1 MNAPTGT
8 RETGPGGGPR
18 EMLRRLRDVMA
29 GIGTPQE
36 RLDSTVQVIAHELGA
51 EVCSVYVQRPG
62 RVLELCAT
70 QGLNPQ
76 AVHRLFF
83 QPGEGLVGQIAETRL
98 PLTLAEAQKHP
109 KFAYRPETGEEAFQS
124 FAGVPIRRSDR
135 VLGVL
140 VVQHV
145 SMRELTEEEVESL
158 ETLAMVL
165 AEVLATMSLPG
176 GEPGRDRGPVLIH
189 GIRIHE
195 GVAVGKARLH
205 QPRVVIGGVVAEDPA
220 VEHELLR
227 AALADMH
234 ESLDRV
240 MESEALSAAG
250 EHRDVLETY
259 RLIARDT
266 GWIGRIRDAID
277 SGLTAAASVQKV
289 RDDTRSRMGAV
300 KDEYLRERLAD
311 FEDVALRLLRRL
323 APGEDAA
330 AEQAA
335 AEQAANGGDPFI
347 LVARSMGP
355 AELLDYA
362 GDQLKGLVLE
372 EASVTAHVGIVA
384 RALDIPV
391 VGRLAHLIDE
401 VDPGDLLIVDGD
413 NGQVFVRPG
422 DDARSQFR
430 ESLAAREATRAR
442 YAALRD
448 TPAVSRDG
456 VRVSLQMNAGL
467 LVDVSQ
473 LQTVGAEG
481 IGLYRTEIPFLVRRE
496 YPDVEAQ
503 TDLYRRILDGAG
515 DRPVTFRTLDAG
527 GDKRLHSFVHDVE
540 ENPALGWRALRIGLD
555 QPAILRQQVRAMIH
569 AAGARPLRVML
580 PMVATVA
587 EFRSARAIIDLEI
600 ERAASRA
607 AGAPK
612 NISVGAMVEVP
623 SALLDI
629 EALAEAADFLSV
641 GSNDLLQFLFAAD
654 RSGERTATRYDPL
667 SVVFLE
673 AMRRIAVAGRSAG
686 IDVSVCGEMA
696 GRPLEALTLAALGY
710 RSLSMSAVSIGP
722 VKEAVIS
729 TDINALSEF
738 TLYSM
743 KKSTSSIRNR
753 LKNYLSDRR

>member
-29 GIGTPQE
+29 GIGTPQQ

-51 EVCSVYVQRPG
+51 EVCSIYVQRPG

-83 QPGEGLVGQIAETRL
+83 QPGEGLVGHIAETRL

-176 GEPGRDRGPVLIH
+176 GEPGRDRGPLLVH

-195 GVAVGKARLH
+195 GIAIGKARLH

-220 VEHELLR
+220 VEHDLLR

-323 APGEDAA
+323 APGEEAA
-330 AEQAA
+330 ADDADA
-335 AEQAANGGDPFI
+335 MGGTEPFI

-372 EASVTAHVGIVA
+372 EASATAHVGIVA

-413 NGQVFVRPG
+413 HGQVFVRPG

-430 ESLAAREATRAR
+430 ESLAAREAMRAR

-448 TPAVSRDG
+448 TPAVSPDG
-456 VRVSLQMNAGL
+456 VRVSLQVNAGL

-473 LQTVGAEG
+473 LETVGAEG

-503 TDLYRRILDGAG
+503 TELYRRILDGAG
-515 DRPVTFRTLDAG
+515 GRPVTFRTLDAG

-569 AAGARPLRVML
+569 AAGSRPLRVML
-580 PMVATVA
+580 PMVATA
-587 EFRSARAIIDLEI
+587 DEFRAARAIIDLEI
-600 ERAASRA
+600 ERAAGRGSGTRVDIA
-607 AGAPK
+607 
-612 NISVGAMVEVP
+612 VGAMVEVP

-629 EALAEAADFLSV
+629 EGLAEAADFLSV

-667 SVVFLE
+667 SGLFLDS
-673 AMRRIAVAGRSAG
+673 MRRIAMAARSAG

-696 GRPLEALTLAALGY
+696 GRPLEALSLVALGY
-710 RSLSMSAVSIGP
+710 RSLSMSAVSVGP
-722 VKEAVIS
+722 VKEAILS
-729 TDINALSEF
+729 TDINRLSDF
-738 TLYSM
+738 ILYSM
-743 KKSTSSIRNR
+743 KKTGSSIRNR
-753 LKNYLSDRR
+753 LKNYLADTR

>member
-1 MNAPTGT
+1 MNAPAGKNGSG
-8 RETGPGGGPR
+8 RGGGPR

-29 GIGTPQE
+29 GIGTPQQ

-51 EVCSVYVQRPG
+51 EVCSIYVQRPG

-83 QPGEGLVGQIAETRL
+83 QPGEGLVGHIAETRM
-98 PLTLAEAQKHP
+98 PLSLAEAQRHP

-124 FAGVPIRRSDR
+124 FTGVPIRRSER

-165 AEVLATMSLPG
+165 AEVLTSMSLPG
-176 GEPGRDRGPVLIH
+176 GDPGRDRGPLLIP

-195 GVAVGKARLH
+195 GVAIGKARLH

-220 VEHELLR
+220 TEHALLR
-227 AALADMH
+227 MALADMH
-234 ESLDRV
+234 ESLDRI
-240 MESEALSAAG
+240 MESEALSSAG

-277 SGLTAAASVQKV
+277 SGLTAAAAVQRV
-289 RDDTRSRMGAV
+289 RDDTRARMAAV

-323 APGEDAA
+323 APGEETEPSEGAD
-330 AEQAA
+330 E
-335 AEQAANGGDPFI
+335 PFI

-362 GDQLKGLVLE
+362 GDTLKGLVLE
-372 EASVTAHVGIVA
+372 EASATAHVGIVA

-391 VGRLAHLIDE
+391 VGRLPHLIDE
-401 VDPGDLLIVDGD
+401 VDPGDSLIVDGD
-413 NGQVFVRPG
+413 HAQVFIRPG
-422 DDARSQFR
+422 DDARAQFR
-430 ESLAAREATRAR
+430 DSLAAREAMRAH

-448 TPAVSRDG
+448 TAAVSRDG
-456 VRVSLQMNAGL
+456 VRISLQMNAGL

-473 LQTVGAEG
+473 LDVVGAEG

-496 YPDVEAQ
+496 YPDVRAQ
-503 TDLYRRILDGAG
+503 TELYRRILDGAG

-569 AAGARPLRVML
+569 AAGRRPLKIMV
-580 PMVATVA
+580 PMVATVE
-587 EFRSARAIIDLEI
+587 EFRAARAIVDLEI
-600 ERAASRA
+600 ARAADRLPEMPASIA
-607 AGAPK
+607 
-612 NISVGAMVEVP
+612 VGAMVEVP
-623 SALLDI
+623 SALLTVD
-629 EALAEAADFLSV
+629 ALADAADFLSV

-654 RSGERTATRYDPL
+654 RGGERTATRYDPL
-667 SVVFLE
+667 STLFLS
-673 AMRRIAVAGRSAG
+673 ALRRIGDAGRSAG

-696 GRPLEALTLAALGY
+696 GRPMEALALAALGY
-710 RSLSMSAVSIGP
+710 RVLSMPPASLGP
-722 VKEAVIS
+722 VKEAIIS
-729 TDINALSEF
+729 TEINQLSDF
-738 TLYSM
+738 ILYSM
-743 KKSTSSIRNR
+743 QKTTGSIRNR
-753 LKNYLSDRR
+753 LQSYLADRR

>member
-1 MNAPTGT
+1 MNVSAGN
-8 RETGPGGGPR
+8 RDSDRGGGPR

-29 GIGTPQE
+29 GIGTPQQ
-36 RLDSTVQVIAHELGA
+36 RLDSTVQVIARELGA
-51 EVCSVYVQRPG
+51 EVCSIYVQRPG

-83 QPGEGLVGQIAETRL
+83 QPGEGLVGHIAETRRAL
-98 PLTLAEAQKHP
+98 SLAEAQKHP

-124 FAGVPIRRSDR
+124 LTGVPIRRSDR

-145 SMRELTEEEVESL
+145 STREYTEEEVESL

-165 AEVLATMSLPG
+165 AEVLATMSVPG
-176 GEPGRDRGPVLIH
+176 GEAGRDRGPVRIA

-195 GVAVGKARLH
+195 GVATGAARLH

-220 VEHELLR
+220 VEHALLNT
-227 AALADMH
+227 ALADMH
-234 ESLDRV
+234 ESIDRV

-277 SGLTAAASVQKV
+277 SGLTAAAAVQRV
-289 RDDTRSRMGAV
+289 RDDTRTRMAAV
-300 KDEYLRERLAD
+300 KDDYLRERLAD

-323 APGEDAA
+323 SPGEEPAA
-330 AEQAA
+330 AV
-335 AEQAANGGDPFI
+335 GDAPFI
-347 LVARSMGP
+347 VVARSLGP

-362 GDQLKGLVLE
+362 GDRLKGLVLE
-372 EASVTAHVGIVA
+372 EGSATAHVGIVA

-391 VGRLAHLIDE
+391 IGRLPHLIDE
-401 VDPGDLLIVDGD
+401 VDPGDALIVDGD
-413 NGQVFVRPG
+413 HSQVFIRPG
-422 DDARSQFR
+422 DDARGQFQA
-430 ESLAAREATRAR
+430 SLAAREATRAR

-456 VRVSLQMNAGL
+456 VQVSLQMNAGL

-473 LQTVGAEG
+473 LDAVGAEG

-496 YPDVEAQ
+496 YPDVAAQ
-503 TDLYRRILDGAG
+503 SELYSRILDGAG

-527 GDKRLHSFVHDVE
+527 GDKRLQSFVHDIE

-555 QPAILRQQVRAMIH
+555 QPAILRQQVRAMIQ
-569 AAGARPLRVML
+569 AAGRRPLRIMV
-580 PMVATVA
+580 PMVATVD
-587 EFRSARAIIDLEI
+587 EFHSARAIIDLEI
-600 ERAASRA
+600 GRAANRSTEMPSDIA
-607 AGAPK
+607 
-612 NISVGAMVEVP
+612 IGAMVEVP
-623 SALLDI
+623 SIVLAI
-629 EALAEAADFLSV
+629 EDLARSADFLSV

-654 RSGERTATRYDPL
+654 RGGERTATRYDPL
-667 SVVFLE
+667 SPVFLG
-673 AMRRIAVAGRSAG
+673 ALRRIVAAGDAAG
-686 IDVSVCGEMA
+686 IGVTVCGEMA
-696 GRPLEALTLAALGY
+696 GRPLEALALTALGY
-710 RSLSMSAVSIGP
+710 RGLSMSPAAIGP
-722 VKEAVIS
+722 VKEAILHS
-729 TDINALSEF
+729 DINALSDF
-738 TLYSM
+738 ILYSM
-743 KKSTSSIRNR
+743 KKNVGSIRNR
-753 LKNYLSDRR
+753 LQSYLADRRPIQG

>member
-8 RETGPGGGPR
+8 RDTGPGGGPR

-29 GIGTPQE
+29 GIGTPQQ

-51 EVCSVYVQRPG
+51 EVCSIYVQRPG

-83 QPGEGLVGQIAETRL
+83 QPGEGLVGHIAETRL

-176 GEPGRDRGPVLIH
+176 GDPGRERGPVLIH
-189 GIRIHE
+189 GMRIHE
-195 GVAVGKARLH
+195 GIGVGKARLH

-277 SGLTAAASVQKV
+277 GGLTAAASVQKV
-289 RDDTRSRMGAV
+289 RDDTRSRMAAV

-323 APGEDAA
+323 APGEEVGVDPAVDA
-330 AEQAA
+330 E
-335 AEQAANGGDPFI
+335 PFI

-362 GDQLKGLVLE
+362 GEHLKGLVLE
-372 EASVTAHVGIVA
+372 EASATAHVGIVA

-391 VGRLAHLIDE
+391 IGRLAHLIDE
-401 VDPGDLLIVDGD
+401 VDPGDTLIVDGD
-413 NGQVFVRPG
+413 HGQVFVRPG

-430 ESLAAREATRAR
+430 ENLAAREATRAR

-456 VRVSLQMNAGL
+456 VRVSLLMNAGL

-473 LQTVGAEG
+473 LETVGAEG
-481 IGLYRTEIPFLVRRE
+481 VGLYRTEIPFLVRRE

-503 TDLYRRILDGAG
+503 TELYGRILEGAG
-515 DRPVTFRTLDAG
+515 GRPVTFRTLDAG
-527 GDKRLHSFVHDVE
+527 GDKRLHSFVHDIE

-580 PMVATVA
+580 PMVATVE
-587 EFRSARAIIDLEI
+587 EFRAARSIIDLEV
-600 ERAASRA
+600 ERAAARTG
-607 AGAPK
+607 GARPA
-612 NISVGAMVEVP
+612 IAVGAMVEVP
-623 SALLDI
+623 TALLQI

-654 RSGERTATRYDPL
+654 RGGERTAARYDPL
-667 SVVFLE
+667 SVLFLD
-673 AMRRIAVAGRSAG
+673 AMRRIAEAGRSAG

-696 GRPLEALTLAALGY
+696 GRPLEALALTALGY
-710 RSLSMSAVSIGP
+710 RSLSMPAASIGP
-722 VKEAVIS
+722 VKEAILR
-729 TDINALSEF
+729 TDINGLSEF
-738 TLYSM
+738 ISYSM
-743 KKSTSSIRNR
+743 KKSTSSVRNR
-753 LKNYLSDRR
+753 LQNYLTDRR

>member
-29 GIGTPQE
+29 GIGTPQQ

-51 EVCSVYVQRPG
+51 EVCSIYVQRPG

-83 QPGEGLVGQIAETRL
+83 QPGEGLVGHIAETRL

-176 GEPGRDRGPVLIH
+176 GEPGRDRGPLLVH

-195 GVAVGKARLH
+195 GIAIGKARLH

-220 VEHELLR
+220 VEHDLLR

-323 APGEDAA
+323 APGEEAA
-330 AEQAA
+330 ADDADA
-335 AEQAANGGDPFI
+335 MGGTEPFI

-372 EASVTAHVGIVA
+372 EASATAHVGIVA

-413 NGQVFVRPG
+413 HGQVFVRPG

-430 ESLAAREATRAR
+430 ESLAAREAMRAR

-456 VRVSLQMNAGL
+456 VRVSLQVNAGL

-473 LQTVGAEG
+473 LETVGAEG

-503 TDLYRRILDGAG
+503 TELYRRILDGAG
-515 DRPVTFRTLDAG
+515 GRPVTFRTLDAG

-569 AAGARPLRVML
+569 AAGSRPLRVML
-580 PMVATVA
+580 PMVATA
-587 EFRSARAIIDLEI
+587 DEFRAARAIIDLEI
-600 ERAASRA
+600 ERAAGRGSGTRGDIA
-607 AGAPK
+607 
-612 NISVGAMVEVP
+612 VGAMVEVP

-629 EALAEAADFLSV
+629 EGLAEAADFLSV

-667 SVVFLE
+667 SGLFLDS
-673 AMRRIAVAGRSAG
+673 MRRIAMAGRSAG

-696 GRPLEALTLAALGY
+696 GRPLEALTLVALGY
-710 RSLSMSAVSIGP
+710 RSLSMSAVSVGP
-722 VKEAVIS
+722 VKEAILS
-729 TDINALSEF
+729 TDINRLSDF
-738 TLYSM
+738 ILYSM
-743 KKSTSSIRNR
+743 KKTGSSIRNR
-753 LKNYLSDRR
+753 LKNYLADTR

>member
-1 MNAPTGT
+1 MNAPAGKTESG
-8 RETGPGGGPR
+8 RGGGPR

-29 GIGTPQE
+29 GIGTPQQ

-51 EVCSVYVQRPG
+51 EVCSIYVQRPG

-83 QPGEGLVGQIAETRL
+83 QPGEGLVGHIAETRL
-98 PLTLAEAQKHP
+98 PLSLAEAQKHP

-124 FAGVPIRRSDR
+124 FTGVPIRRSER

-165 AEVLATMSLPG
+165 AEVLTTMALPG
-176 GEPGRDRGPVLIH
+176 GDPGRDRGPLLIP

-195 GVAVGKARLH
+195 GVGIGRARLH
-205 QPRVVIGGVVAEDPA
+205 QPRVVIGGVVAEDP
-220 VEHELLR
+220 VLEHDQLR
-227 AALADMH
+227 TALADMH

-277 SGLTAAASVQKV
+277 SGLTAAAAVQRV
-289 RDDTRSRMGAV
+289 RDDTRSRMAAV

-323 APGEDAA
+323 APGGEVIEADA
-330 AEQAA
+330 
-335 AEQAANGGDPFI
+335 GDEPFI

-362 GDQLKGLVLE
+362 GEQLKGLVLE
-372 EASVTAHVGIVA
+372 EASATAHVGIVA

-391 VGRLAHLIDE
+391 VGRLAHLTDE
-401 VDPGDLLIVDGD
+401 VDPGDPLIVDGD
-413 NGQVFVRPG
+413 HAQVFIRPG
-422 DDARSQFR
+422 DDARTQFR
-430 ESLAAREATRAR
+430 ESLSVREAVRAR

-467 LVDVSQ
+467 MVDVSQ
-473 LQTVGAEG
+473 LDTVGAEG

-496 YPDVEAQ
+496 YPDVKAQ
-503 TDLYRRILDGAG
+503 TELYRRILDGAG

-569 AAGARPLRVML
+569 AAGRRPLRIMV
-580 PMVATVA
+580 PMVATVD
-587 EFRSARAIIDLEI
+587 EFRAARAIVDLEI
-600 ERAASRA
+600 ERAAGRL
-607 AGAPK
+607 PDMPEK
-612 NISVGAMVEVP
+612 ISVGAMVEVP
-623 SALLDI
+623 SVLLVI
-629 EALAEAADFLSV
+629 EELAEVADFLSV

-654 RSGERTATRYDPL
+654 RGGERTATRYDPL
-667 SVVFLE
+667 SPVFLS
-673 AMRRIAVAGRSAG
+673 AMRRIAEAGRTAG
-686 IDVSVCGEMA
+686 ADVSVCGEMA
-696 GRPLEALTLAALGY
+696 GRPIEALALTALGY
-710 RSLSMSAVSIGP
+710 RALSMSPMSIGP
-722 VKEAVIS
+722 VKEAILS
-729 TDINALSEF
+729 MNINELSNF
-738 TLYSM
+738 ILYSM
-743 KKSTSSIRNR
+743 QKTSGSIRNR
-753 LKNYLSDRR
+753 LQSYLADHR

>member
-29 GIGTPQE
+29 GIGTPQQ

-51 EVCSVYVQRPG
+51 EVCSIYVQRPG

-83 QPGEGLVGQIAETRL
+83 QPGEGLVGHIAETRL

-176 GEPGRDRGPVLIH
+176 GEPGRDRGPLLVH

-195 GVAVGKARLH
+195 GIAIGKARLH

-220 VEHELLR
+220 VEHDLLR

-323 APGEDAA
+323 APGEEVAADDAA
-330 AEQAA
+330 AM
-335 AEQAANGGDPFI
+335 GGTEPFI

-372 EASVTAHVGIVA
+372 EASATAHVGIVA

-413 NGQVFVRPG
+413 HGQVFVRPG

-430 ESLAAREATRAR
+430 ESLAAREAMRAR

-456 VRVSLQMNAGL
+456 VRVSLQVNAGL

-473 LQTVGAEG
+473 LEAVGAEG

-503 TDLYRRILDGAG
+503 TELYRRILDGAG
-515 DRPVTFRTLDAG
+515 GRPVTFRTLDAG

-569 AAGARPLRVML
+569 AAGSRPLRVML
-580 PMVATVA
+580 PMVATA
-587 EFRSARAIIDLEI
+587 DEFRAARAIIDLEI
-600 ERAASRA
+600 ERAAGRGSGTRGDIA
-607 AGAPK
+607 
-612 NISVGAMVEVP
+612 VGAMVEVP

-629 EALAEAADFLSV
+629 EGLAEAADFLSV

-667 SVVFLE
+667 SGLFLE
-673 AMRRIAVAGRSAG
+673 SMRRIAMAGRSAG

-696 GRPLEALTLAALGY
+696 GRPLEALTLVALGY
-710 RSLSMSAVSIGP
+710 RSLSMSAVSVGP
-722 VKEAVIS
+722 VKEAILS
-729 TDINALSEF
+729 TDINVLSDF
-738 TLYSM
+738 ILYSM
-743 KKSTSSIRNR
+743 KKTRSSIRNR
-753 LKNYLSDRR
+753 LKNYLADTR

>member
-1 MNAPTGT
+1 
-8 RETGPGGGPR
+8 
-18 EMLRRLRDVMA
+18 
-29 GIGTPQE
+29 
-36 RLDSTVQVIAHELGA
+36 
-51 EVCSVYVQRPG
+51 
-62 RVLELCAT
+62 
-70 QGLNPQ
+70 
-76 AVHRLFF
+76 
-83 QPGEGLVGQIAETRL
+83 
-98 PLTLAEAQKHP
+98 
-109 KFAYRPETGEEAFQS
+109 
-124 FAGVPIRRSDR
+124 
-135 VLGVL
+135 
-140 VVQHV
+140 
-145 SMRELTEEEVESL
+145 
-158 ETLAMVL
+158 
-165 AEVLATMSLPG
+165 
-176 GEPGRDRGPVLIH
+176 
-189 GIRIHE
+189 
-195 GVAVGKARLH
+195 
-205 QPRVVIGGVVAEDPA
+205 VVIGGVVAEDPA
-220 VEHELLR
+220 VEHDLLR

-323 APGEDAA
+323 APGEEAA
-330 AEQAA
+330 ADDADA
-335 AEQAANGGDPFI
+335 MGGTEPFI

-372 EASVTAHVGIVA
+372 EASATAHVGIVA

-413 NGQVFVRPG
+413 HGQVFVRPG

-430 ESLAAREATRAR
+430 ESVAAREAMRAR

-456 VRVSLQMNAGL
+456 VRVSLQVNAGL

-473 LQTVGAEG
+473 LETVGAEG

-503 TDLYRRILDGAG
+503 TELYRRILDGAG
-515 DRPVTFRTLDAG
+515 GRPVTFRTLDAG

-569 AAGARPLRVML
+569 AAGSRPLRVML
-580 PMVATVA
+580 PMVATA
-587 EFRSARAIIDLEI
+587 DEFRAARAIIDLEI
-600 ERAASRA
+600 ERAAGRGSGTRGDIA
-607 AGAPK
+607 
-612 NISVGAMVEVP
+612 VGAMVEVP

-629 EALAEAADFLSV
+629 EGLAEAADFLSV

-667 SVVFLE
+667 SGLFLDS
-673 AMRRIAVAGRSAG
+673 MRRIAMAGRSAG

-696 GRPLEALTLAALGY
+696 GRPLEALTLVALGY
-710 RSLSMSAVSIGP
+710 RSLSMSAVSVGP
-722 VKEAVIS
+722 VKEAILS
-729 TDINALSEF
+729 TDIIRLSDF
-738 TLYSM
+738 ILYSM
-743 KKSTSSIRNR
+743 KKTGSSIRNR
-753 LKNYLSDRR
+753 LKNYLADTR

>member
-29 GIGTPQE
+29 GIGTPQQ

-51 EVCSVYVQRPG
+51 EVCSIYVQRPG
-62 RVLELCAT
+62 RVLELSAT

-83 QPGEGLVGQIAETRL
+83 QPGEGLVGHIAETRL

-124 FAGVPIRRSDR
+124 FAGVPIRRLDR

-145 SMRELTEEEVESL
+145 SMRALTEEEVESL

-176 GEPGRDRGPVLIH
+176 GDPGRDRGPLLIH

-195 GVAVGKARLH
+195 GVAIGNARLH

-220 VEHELLR
+220 VEHEMLR

-234 ESLDRV
+234 ASLDRV

-277 SGLTAAASVQKV
+277 SGLTAAAAVQRV
-289 RDDTRSRMGAV
+289 RDDTRSRMAAV

-323 APGEDAA
+323 APGE
-330 AEQAA
+330 ETP
-335 AEQAANGGDPFI
+335 EPEGGGAPFI

-362 GDQLKGLVLE
+362 GAHLKGLVLE
-372 EASVTAHVGIVA
+372 EASATAHVGIVA

-391 VGRLAHLIDE
+391 VGRLAHLIEE
-401 VDPGDLLIVDGD
+401 VDPGDPLIVDGD
-413 NGQVFVRPG
+413 HGQVLVRPG
-422 DDARSQFR
+422 DDARGQFR
-430 ESLAAREATRAR
+430 ESLSAREATRAR

-473 LQTVGAEG
+473 LDPVGAEG

-496 YPDVEAQ
+496 YPDVQAQ
-503 TDLYRRILDGAG
+503 TELYGRILDGAG

-569 AAGARPLRVML
+569 AAGTRPLRIMV
-580 PMVATVA
+580 PMVATVD
-587 EFRSARAIIDLEI
+587 EFREARAIIDLEI
-600 ERAASRA
+600 DRA
-607 AGAPK
+607 AGRDGGQPGSVA
-612 NISVGAMVEVP
+612 VGAMVEVP
-623 SALLDI
+623 SVLLAI
-629 EALAEAADFLSV
+629 GELAEAADFLSV

-654 RSGERTATRYDPL
+654 RGGERTANRYDPL
-667 SVVFLE
+667 STVFLD
-673 AMRRIAVAGRSAG
+673 ALRRIAEAGRSAG
-686 IDVSVCGEMA
+686 TDVSVCGEMA
-696 GRPLEALTLAALGY
+696 GRPIEALALVALGY
-710 RSLSMSAVSIGP
+710 RSLSMSAASIGP
-722 VKEAVIS
+722 VKEAILS
-729 TDINALSEF
+729 TDINALSDF
-738 TLYSM
+738 ILYSM
-743 KKSTSSIRNR
+743 KKNTGSIRNR
-753 LKNYLSDRR
+753 LKSYLTDHR

>member
-29 GIGTPQE
+29 GIGTPQQ

-51 EVCSVYVQRPG
+51 EVCSIYVQRPG

-83 QPGEGLVGQIAETRL
+83 QPGEGLVGHIAETRL

-176 GEPGRDRGPVLIH
+176 GEPGRDRGPLLVH

-195 GVAVGKARLH
+195 GIAIGKARLH

-220 VEHELLR
+220 VEHDLLR

-323 APGEDAA
+323 APGEEAA
-330 AEQAA
+330 ADDADA
-335 AEQAANGGDPFI
+335 MGGTEPFI

-372 EASVTAHVGIVA
+372 EASATAHVGIVA

-413 NGQVFVRPG
+413 HGQVFVRPG

-430 ESLAAREATRAR
+430 ESVAAREAMRAR

-456 VRVSLQMNAGL
+456 VRVSLQVNAGL

-473 LQTVGAEG
+473 LETVGAEG

-503 TDLYRRILDGAG
+503 TELYRRILDGAG
-515 DRPVTFRTLDAG
+515 GRPVTFRTLDAG

-569 AAGARPLRVML
+569 AAGSRPLRVML
-580 PMVATVA
+580 PMVATA
-587 EFRSARAIIDLEI
+587 DEFRAARAIIDLEI
-600 ERAASRA
+600 ERAAGRGSGTRGDIA
-607 AGAPK
+607 
-612 NISVGAMVEVP
+612 VGAMVEVP

-629 EALAEAADFLSV
+629 EGLAEAADFLSV

-667 SVVFLE
+667 SGLFLDS
-673 AMRRIAVAGRSAG
+673 MRRIAMAGRSAG

-696 GRPLEALTLAALGY
+696 GRPLEALTLVALGY
-710 RSLSMSAVSIGP
+710 RSLSMSAVSVGP
-722 VKEAVIS
+722 VKEAILS
-729 TDINALSEF
+729 TDINRLSDF
-738 TLYSM
+738 ILYSM
-743 KKSTSSIRNR
+743 KKTGSSIRNR
-753 LKNYLSDRR
+753 LKNYLADTR

>member
-29 GIGTPQE
+29 GIGTPQQ

-51 EVCSVYVQRPG
+51 EVCSIYVQRPG

-83 QPGEGLVGQIAETRL
+83 QPGEGLVGHIAETRL

-176 GEPGRDRGPVLIH
+176 GEPGRDRGPLLVH

-195 GVAVGKARLH
+195 GIAIGKARLH

-220 VEHELLR
+220 VEHDMLR

-323 APGEDAA
+323 APGEEVAADDAA
-330 AEQAA
+330 AM
-335 AEQAANGGDPFI
+335 GGTEPFI

-372 EASVTAHVGIVA
+372 EASATAHVGIVA

-413 NGQVFVRPG
+413 HGQVFVRPG

-430 ESLAAREATRAR
+430 ESLAAREAMRAR

-456 VRVSLQMNAGL
+456 VRVSLQVNAGL

-473 LQTVGAEG
+473 LETVGAEG

-503 TDLYRRILDGAG
+503 TELYRRILDGAG
-515 DRPVTFRTLDAG
+515 GRPVTFRTLDAG

-569 AAGARPLRVML
+569 AAGSRPLRVML
-580 PMVATVA
+580 PMVATA
-587 EFRSARAIIDLEI
+587 DEFRAARAIIDLEI
-600 ERAASRA
+600 ERAAGRGSGTRGDIA
-607 AGAPK
+607 
-612 NISVGAMVEVP
+612 VGAMVEVP

-629 EALAEAADFLSV
+629 EGLAEAADFLSV

-667 SVVFLE
+667 SGLFLDS
-673 AMRRIAVAGRSAG
+673 MRRIAMAGRSAG

-696 GRPLEALTLAALGY
+696 GRPLEALTLVALGY
-710 RSLSMSAVSIGP
+710 RSLSMSAVSVGP
-722 VKEAVIS
+722 VKEAILS
-729 TDINALSEF
+729 TDINALSDF
-738 TLYSM
+738 ILYSM
-743 KKSTSSIRNR
+743 KKTRSSIRNR
-753 LKNYLSDRR
+753 LKNYLADTR